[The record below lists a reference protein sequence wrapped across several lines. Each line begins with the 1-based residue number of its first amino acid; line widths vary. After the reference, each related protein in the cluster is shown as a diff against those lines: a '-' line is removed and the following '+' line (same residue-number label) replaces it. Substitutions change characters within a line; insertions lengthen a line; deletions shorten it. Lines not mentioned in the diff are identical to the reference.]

1 MDEYLKFRDFH
12 PVNRSELLIANN
24 YICGQ
29 LNSYRTHYTYYYDMY
44 SYATKCFIVLEW
56 KKKKNY
62 NQIPR
67 LGEAI
72 CNDQLVNFLKDDK
85 HKKCDCSSV
94 YYNTVF

>member
-1 MDEYLKFRDFH
+1 MFY
-12 PVNRSELLIANN
+12 
-24 YICGQ
+24 
-29 LNSYRTHYTYYYDMY
+29 
-44 SYATKCFIVLEW
+44 CFGME
-56 KKKKNY
+56 KKKNNY

-94 YYNTVF
+94 YYNTVFDCN

>member
-1 MDEYLKFRDFH
+1 MTCTLTRQN
-12 PVNRSELLIANN
+12 VLLFWNGKKNN
-24 YICGQ
+24 
-29 LNSYRTHYTYYYDMY
+29 
-44 SYATKCFIVLEW
+44 
-56 KKKKNY
+56 NY

-94 YYNTVF
+94 YYNTVFDCN